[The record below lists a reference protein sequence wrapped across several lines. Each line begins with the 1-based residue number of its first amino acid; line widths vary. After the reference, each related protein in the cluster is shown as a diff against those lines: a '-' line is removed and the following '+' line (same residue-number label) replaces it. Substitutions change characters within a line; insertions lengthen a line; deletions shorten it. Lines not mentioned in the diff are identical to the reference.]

1 MIKYYKTEQKGV
13 LKNKLLMDYN
23 PHAIDLSKYFE
34 KNKNVMSI
42 FTKIALLSNI
52 ANGLRFLNS
61 HRIVHMDLA
70 PKNILVSNGL
80 LTKIIDFG

>member
-1 MIKYYKTEQKGV
+1 
-13 LKNKLLMDYN
+13 MDYN
-23 PHAIDLSKYFE
+23 PHVIDLSIYLE

>member
-1 MIKYYKTEQKGV
+1 V
-13 LKNKLLMDYN
+13 DYN
-23 PHAIDLSKYFE
+23 PHVIDLSIYLE

-52 ANGLRFLNS
+52 ANRLRFLNS
-61 HRIVHMDLA
+61 HRIVHMDLV